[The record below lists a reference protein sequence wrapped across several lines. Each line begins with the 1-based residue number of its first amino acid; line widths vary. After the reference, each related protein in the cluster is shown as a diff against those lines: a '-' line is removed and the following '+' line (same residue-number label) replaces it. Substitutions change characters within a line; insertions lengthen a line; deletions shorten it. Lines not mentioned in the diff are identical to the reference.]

1 MTTTGSVSSQRCDIV
16 FYSISLCPV
25 GQWLKTFIF
34 CVHHQAYLHQRD
46 AKANCST
53 VVLAGPCRGEQ
64 EFCTWAQF
72 GISPVWGQQ
81 VAHVPPSSA
90 SSANSHRTKAAAQGR
105 FCLSAASRRT
115 NNTAS
120 HAAPHARLPSCPTSP
135 DSAHART
142 EPSFLPLS
150 PIFVCAT
157 DGSPGQTYPH
167 PAAAP
172 DILILR
178 LVSAVKAPEATPLP
192 EMESRLSPVGEGR

>member
-1 MTTTGSVSSQRCDIV
+1 M
-16 FYSISLCPV
+16 
-25 GQWLKTFIF
+25 
-34 CVHHQAYLHQRD
+34 
-46 AKANCST
+46 
-53 VVLAGPCRGEQ
+53 
-64 EFCTWAQF
+64 
-72 GISPVWGQQ
+72 
-81 VAHVPPSSA
+81 PPSSA
-90 SSANSHRTKAAAQGR
+90 SSANSQRTKAAAQGR
-105 FCLSAASRRT
+105 FCLSAVSRRT

-120 HAAPHARLPSCPTSP
+120 HAAPHARLPLCPTPP

-150 PIFVCAT
+150 HIFVCAT

-192 EMESRLSPVGEGR
+192 EIGSLLSGRGGEVLLAQGTRPVGAPLLRAKHGAFLPTGARPPRENMGSEPRVQGALVKLTPLTT